1 MAEEEKK
8 VSQEEQNEEAQR
20 QSIGF
25 INKAKGFV
33 AKAKLS
39 RYLSLSAIIT
49 GIIVYSLL
57 DVGWD
62 PWKIGWNKFIANV
75 SLLIFL
81 GVYGMFFGE
90 NEGSQRFKTFVNG
103 LYNTLVV
110 RLRRGVQKMLDK
122 GYLDWLPDYIPWRYQ
137 KDYENACKTK
147 LLSVRL
153 FQPKIV
159 DLSDEE
165 LLELKK
171 HPIESGGKHY
181 STISDKQYEV
191 IMAIKRG
198 EVFVD
203 YFDDYTFYTMEDNT
217 ADGEQI
223 VTKVK
228 NTPKRKEKISWQQRT
243 SRLLMIIITSL
254 ILAGFFKQVRE
265 GDSNAV
271 SDMTSRFVTLFVSM
285 VSGFNTARL
294 LNLEDIFVLKYK
306 VSYNEVFLSACEH
319 KHFTPVDYE
328 EKAKQ
333 EYEEY
338 KKEQEKAKANVV
350 DPVAE
355 EIPQLPL
362 KEGN

>member
-1 MAEEEKK
+1 MAEEKK
-8 VSQEEQNEEAQR
+8 QEETA
-20 QSIGF
+20 SLSF
-25 INKAKGFV
+25 LDKAKGFI

-39 RYLSLSAIIT
+39 RYLSLSAVIT

-90 NEGSQRFKTFVNG
+90 NEGAQRFKSYVNG
-103 LYNTLVV
+103 LYNSLV
-110 RLRRGVQKMLDK
+110 RELRKLVQKLLDK

-153 FQPKIV
+153 FNPKIV
-159 DLSDEE
+159 DLNED
-165 LLELKK
+165 ELKQLK
-171 HPIESGGKHY
+171 SHPIQKGENEHY
-181 STISDKQYEV
+181 STISQKQYEV

-203 YFDDYTFYTMEDNT
+203 YFDDYTFYIMEDNT
-217 ADGEQI
+217 EEGKQV

-228 NTPKRKEKISWQQRT
+228 ETPKRKEKISFQQRL
-243 SRLLMIIITSL
+243 SRLLMIVITAL

-271 SDMTSRFVTLFVSM
+271 SDMTSRFVTLFISV
-285 VSGFNTARL
+285 VAGFNTARL

-306 VSYNEVFLSACEH
+306 VSYDEVFYSACEH
-319 KHFTPVDYE
+319 GKFKPVDYE
-328 EKAKQ
+328 T
-333 EYEEY
+333 
-338 KKEQEKAKANVV
+338 KAKADYENYIKEQQEAAENVV
-350 DPVAE
+350 DP
-355 EIPQLPL
+355 EITTPL
-362 KEGN
+362 LENKEGN